1 MVSKHLILTWYTR
14 LKVLVCDPA
23 IVQMTMAA
31 AIALC
36 AVTTLVTV
44 Q

>member
-14 LKVLVCDPA
+14 LKLIACDPA
-23 IVQMTMAA
+23 IVQMGMAA
-31 AIALC
+31 IIAGC
-36 AVTTLVTV
+36 AVCLLITA